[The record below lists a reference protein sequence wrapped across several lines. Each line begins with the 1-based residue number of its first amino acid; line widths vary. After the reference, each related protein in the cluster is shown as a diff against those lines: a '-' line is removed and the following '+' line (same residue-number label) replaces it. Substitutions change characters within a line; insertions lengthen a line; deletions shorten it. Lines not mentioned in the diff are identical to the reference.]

1 MRKQKMSGKRGTQA
15 EISNIGHPRKMGQEF
30 VHGETITRDSVKYV
44 EGESLVNMIKED
56 LATQRIAVD
65 CCRVIIQYLGDQDPN
80 TRHMLEDVLAVQ
92 GERAGELA
100 NRPKP

>member
-1 MRKQKMSGKRGTQA
+1 MRKHKVSSKRSTQT
-15 EISNIGHPRKMGQEF
+15 EIPNIGHPRKMGQEF
-30 VHGETITRDSVKYV
+30 VCGEPVTRDAAKYV

-65 CCRVIIQYLGDQDPN
+65 CCRVIIQYLGDQDPS